1 MVFSATSVS
10 ISVAVLKEAGLL
22 DSKEGVSILGAAVA
36 DDVIGVILL
45 SVMCTL
51 VNTGSVDVA
60 GLGLILLKQVL
71 FFVAAAVVVP
81 ILAYLGL
88 SWEDMTTWQPWA
100 ESSRRPSRTPL
111 SWLCGGLPLGHRQRP
126 NHRRS
131 VRQQAGPHL

>member
-1 MVFSATSVS
+1 M
-10 ISVAVLKEAGLL
+10 KEAGLL

-71 FFVAAAVVVP
+71 FFFVSNRLDIPVRVLRVIAVA
-81 ILAYLGL
+81 Y
-88 SWEDMTTWQPWA
+88 
-100 ESSRRPSRTPL
+100 RR
-111 SWLCGGLPLGHRQRP
+111 C
-126 NHRRS
+126 
-131 VRQQAGPHL
+131 